1 MVFFRALTASILIAF
16 LAVSVIATPSPLVT
30 PEGCLDSQISGE
42 LSEVEQALCQSYTS
56 RQAKRGKATTS
67 VYASAS
73 IFINL
78 MQSCNDRAVSLGAIL
93 NGLLGITAN
102 LFVGRVVPTLNLLVL
117 QIQASINTI
126 TNVTACTDA
135 QLAASVYASF
145 QAFVHAQ
152 IKLYEFICAH
162 ASLWATLNLKVSLH
176 AALVQL
182 QVVLEAYVTLLF
194 QYISA
199 DLDLSANL
207 RVLLSASLQR
217 AIDACAS

>member
-1 MVFFRALTASILIAF
+1 MPSLQHLSTLHSKPKNLTDGTFCF
-16 LAVSVIATPSPLVT
+16 L
-30 PEGCLDSQISGE
+30 Q
-42 LSEVEQALCQSYTS
+42 
-56 RQAKRGKATTS
+56 
-67 VYASAS
+67 
-73 IFINL
+73 
-78 MQSCNDRAVSLGAIL
+78 
-93 NGLLGITAN
+93 
-102 LFVGRVVPTLNLLVL
+102 
-117 QIQASINTI
+117 
-126 TNVTACTDA
+126 
-135 QLAASVYASF
+135 
-145 QAFVHAQ
+145 FVHAQ